1 MGILCNIFLVGCTLG
16 DSMIRKV
23 CVSISLLFGL
33 LGCNIS
39 APLNNEKPIERT
51 NEVQI
56 NLPTTEVIFTASL
69 TPFDSS
75 SILTSLIQIESIPYT
90 AYQIP
95 GDPFRF
101 VCQEP
106 CQLDLQYI
114 YAEYAGFRLGHAM
127 LIELTGIDTLTEL
140 QPVDMHLELSDS
152 ICSESP
158 AAHAYVYTDMHQAY
172 TCIDG
177 PGYYPTIEEKI
188 QRAARFDEQYFPLHE
203 YMHTIFF
210 GRISGKAGDFE
221 DGKAYFFHDYVVPVP
236 AYAIGVR
243 DPAGFCT
250 SDTRELPPGDFGGL
264 LISELCRQYGFEL
277 ADLALSLI
285 ELDRLYQS
293 GAGLD
298 YQEGYEHPV
307 PTVAQYRD
315 ILNTLLGNDTTGAF
329 AAACWPPEL
338 FDNSYSPLPAC
349 VIPVESGTPTP
360 LK

>member
-1 MGILCNIFLVGCTLG
+1 MNRKFMACILLIIGLVGCNLITAP
-16 DSMIRKV
+16 DDEVPASPTDEV
-23 CVSISLLFGL
+23 PISLPTDE
-33 LGCNIS
+33 IPS
-39 APLNNEKPIERT
+39 AAT
-51 NEVQI
+51 
-56 NLPTTEVIFTASL
+56 L
-69 TPFDSS
+69 TPFDTSSIVTS
-75 SILTSLIQIESIPYT
+75 SILIEGLPYT
-90 AYQIP
+90 AWQIP

-127 LIELTGIDTLTEL
+127 LIELIGVDTLTEL

-158 AAHAYVYTDMHQAY
+158 AAHAYVYTDIHQAY

-221 DGKAYFFHDYVVPVP
+221 DGKANFFHDYVVPVP

-264 LISELCRQYGFEL
+264 LISELCRQNGFEL

-293 GAGLD
+293 GVGLD

-315 ILNTLLGNDTTGAF
+315 ILNTLLGSDTTGAF
-329 AAACWPPEL
+329 AAACWPPGL